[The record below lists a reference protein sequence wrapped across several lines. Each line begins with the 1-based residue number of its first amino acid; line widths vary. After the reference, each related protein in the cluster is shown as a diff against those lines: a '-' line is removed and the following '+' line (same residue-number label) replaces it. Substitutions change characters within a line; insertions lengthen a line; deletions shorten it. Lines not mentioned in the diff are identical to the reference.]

1 MLSDYTEA
9 FGGSLI
15 GGGTH
20 WETKENPQHVDWLAT
35 QYVHPA
41 PKRHIL
47 GLVGGNEASL
57 IRGNMVDLESDLRR
71 IHLPLTFAPWRQYQP
86 PVKGQTEIVRENM
99 KQTVKIDVTPMHLPV
114 YQTIAY
120 PAVMAP
126 LPIRSEVCMRP
137 EKY

>member
-1 MLSDYTEA
+1 MFTDYTEA

-15 GGGTH
+15 GGSH
-20 WETKENPQHVDWLAT
+20 WETKENPQHVDQIVT
-35 QYVHPA
+35 QYVHSTPQ
-41 PKRHIL
+41 RHLL
-47 GLVGGNEASL
+47 GVVGGNEVSL

-86 PVKGQTEIVRENM
+86 PAKDQTEIVRENV

-114 YQTIAY
+114 YQMIAY
-120 PAVMAP
+120 PAVVAP